1 MKGNRL
7 KNLKTKKGGALL
19 FFVPL
24 LLGLGLGAA
33 AFYFKIPYDFWNDLL
48 PIPHGEMKLVVVK
61 PGLTARQCAQAFY
74 DQGALTEPPSVLAYW
89 MAKLGIDRKIRSG
102 QYRVHRSGAWDM
114 ARQLMTVR
122 AVDWS
127 FTITPGMDV
136 FSLRDIFT
144 EENNPA
150 SPNLNGDL
158 ARQALL
164 DDRNYP
170 EPMRPHLP
178 AKEEERIAFLLP
190 ETYFVAEETP
200 MELVKVASHTWWDR
214 FGDRASSLTSE
225 DLAEKATVASMVQR
239 EALWDEER
247 PIIAGVI
254 VNRLKKGM
262 PLQIDATVVYAWKL
276 LGRKLTRVLYSDL
289 TLDSPYNT
297 YLAPGLPP
305 APICIPSLESWESAF
320 SPQNTRY
327 YYYVARKDGYHYFA
341 ETYKKHRDNIKKAR
355 TERNASVSDP

>member
-1 MKGNRL
+1 MRGNRL
-7 KNLKTKKGGALL
+7 KRLKAKERELLL

-24 LLGLGLGAA
+24 LLGLGLGLA
-33 AFYFKIPYDFWNDLL
+33 AFYFKIPYKFWNDLL
-48 PIPHGEMKLVVVK
+48 PIPHGEMKLVVIK

-74 DQGALTEPPSVLAYW
+74 DQEALTDPPSALADW
-89 MAKLGIDRKIRSG
+89 MRKLGIDRKIRSG

-114 ARQLMTVR
+114 ARQLMTAR

-127 FTITPGMDV
+127 FTIVPWMDI
-136 FSLRDIFT
+136 FSLRDVFT
-144 EENNPA
+144 EENNPV
-150 SPNLNGDL
+150 SSDLSGDL

-164 DDRNYP
+164 NDGNYP
-170 EPMRPHLP
+170 EPMRPCLP
-178 AKEEERIAFLLP
+178 VSEEERIAFLLP

-200 MELVKVASHTWWDR
+200 AELVKVASHTWWDR
-214 FGDRASSLTSE
+214 FGERASLLTSK
-225 DLAEKATVASMVQR
+225 DLTEKATVASMVQR

-254 VNRLKKGM
+254 ANRLEKGM
-262 PLQIDATVVYAWKL
+262 PLQVDATVVYAWKL
-276 LGRKLTRVLYSDL
+276 LGKKLTRVLYSDL

-305 APICIPSLESWESAF
+305 APICIPSSESWESAF
-320 SPQNTRY
+320 SPQNNRY
-327 YYYVARKDGYHYFA
+327 YYYVARKDGYHHFA

-355 TERNASVSDP
+355 SE